1 MHESGWNERELRAR
15 EWVRIL
21 SEIPA
26 RFAGSAAER
35 RAAEHVADWM
45 RGLGFGDIT
54 LSGAPARPRTGFS
67 LALHAAVSAFGL
79 YTGGLLGIAAAIL
92 AAYSFRK
99 EQTSHTLVLS
109 RLLPSG
115 ESVNVIG
122 RLGNPTPARRILL
135 SAHIDTTQAG
145 LLFRR
150 DVADLFARLQDL
162 SSGPPIGPLA
172 LPHAMLLAAA
182 ALSIAQWL
190 GAHGFLFMLLKLATY
205 FLLGLNFALPLQ
217 WALAPA
223 TPGANDNASA
233 VASMLTCAET
243 LLADL
248 PADVEIWV
256 AGTGAEEVGHGG
268 MRHAL
273 RPDWPKDSTYCVN
286 FECTGGGNLHV
297 IHTEGLLNKVWYPPL
312 MLELARRVAASG
324 QFGQITPVDLLA
336 GTDGCIP
343 AAAGYPALSL
353 ISLEANGVPRNYHR
367 LEDTVDDIDPS
378 MLVRAG
384 DFGAAVA
391 RAALQDAA
399 APLTA

>member
-1 MHESGWNERELRAR
+1 MNESGWNERELRAR
-15 EWVRIL
+15 EWVRVL
-21 SEIPA
+21 AEIPA
-26 RFAGSAAER
+26 RFAGSPGERQAAEQIANWL
-35 RAAEHVADWM
+35 RA
-45 RGLGFGDIT
+45 LGFTDIT
-54 LSGAPARPRTGFS
+54 LSGAPSRPRTGFS
-67 LALHAAVSAFGL
+67 LALHAAVAAVGL
-79 YTGGLLGIAAAIL
+79 YIGGLIGIALTVL

-99 EQTSHTLVLS
+99 ENTTKDLLLS
-109 RLLPSG
+109 RLLPSE
-115 ESVNVIG
+115 ESVNIIG
-122 RLGNPTPARRILL
+122 RIGSTTPKRRVLL

-150 DVADLFARLQDL
+150 NIADLFARLQDF

-172 LPHAMLLAAA
+172 LPNAILGGVVIVAV
-182 ALSIAQWL
+182 AQWL
-190 GAHGFLFMLLKLATY
+190 GAHGFLFALVKLTAY
-205 FLLGLNFALPLQ
+205 FSLGLTFALPLQ
-217 WALAPA
+217 WALSPA

-233 VASMLTCAET
+233 VASMLVCAES
-243 LLADL
+243 LLENL
-248 PADVEIWV
+248 PADVELWV

-268 MRHAL
+268 MIHAL

-297 IHTEGLLNKVWYPPL
+297 IQTEGLLNKVSYPSL
-312 MLELARRVAASG
+312 LIDVARRVAASG
-324 QFGQITPVDLLA
+324 QFGEITPVDLLA

-367 LEDTVDDIDPS
+367 LEDTVDGIDPN

-391 RAALQDAA
+391 KAALHGAA
-399 APLTA
+399 GPIAS